1 MTASYLNRS
10 LRYVLHLVAVSA
22 EVRSIARIV
31 AHMCV
36 KSVEHKDSTILQ
48 SVQLRVFLNMAAAMF
63 QSMCWISMRKL
74 QRLVVSV
81 EIKVSVGTAR
91 MPVARRLMP
100 MLKSLDEA

>member
-1 MTASYLNRS
+1 
-10 LRYVLHLVAVSA
+10 
-22 EVRSIARIV
+22 
-31 AHMCV
+31 
-36 KSVEHKDSTILQ
+36 
-48 SVQLRVFLNMAAAMF
+48 
-63 QSMCWISMRKL
+63 MRKL